1 MLYTIFM
8 IIHVIVSLLLVVV
21 VLMQSGKGG
30 GLAGAFGGGGGLPQ
44 QMFGSRTMTTALTK
58 VTVYLAVGFFLT
70 SAILF
75 ILTAD
80 RATNS
85 SAISD
90 ALEEGTL
97 TSDITMPLD
106 TDAPAATDAPVEA
119 APADAEPVVDDGA
132 AADGGG
138 E

>member
-8 IIHVIVSLLLVVV
+8 ILHVIISLMLVVI

-58 VTVYLAVGFFLT
+58 VTVYLAVGFFTT
-70 SAILF
+70 SAVLF
-75 ILTAD
+75 MLTAD
-80 RATNS
+80 RVSTS

-97 TSDITMPLD
+97 TSDIALPVGDNAPLV
-106 TDAPAATDAPVEA
+106 TETPAEDAPVANESG
-119 APADAEPVVDDGA
+119 EESG
-132 AADGGG
+132 GGG